1 MMITKGMAFPLGVT
15 FSQDGINFSVAVDNG
30 KKCELCLYKKSG
42 IEETK
47 KIQLNEQKEFGN
59 IRCIKITG
67 MEDDICEYDYFIDG
81 KHVLDPY
88 VKTVKKD
95 KENNME
101 HGVIKETPYDWE
113 GDQPL
118 CISDNEVVAYSIHV
132 RGFTMDVSSKVRQKG
147 TFKGVCEKI
156 PYLKELGINQIQC
169 MPVYE
174 FQDGKTYKN
183 YWGYGPASFFAP
195 KASYSASG
203 DPVKELKDTVKEC
216 HKNGIEVVLDF
227 PFTGE
232 ESYEMIHS
240 CLRYYKLEFH
250 IDGFILNPCN
260 IPLDQMKKDPLF
272 GNTKILKKQDDFQ
285 NTMRRFLKGDEGMVQ
300 PVMWWLRHISES
312 HDIFNYM
319 TNHTGFTLNDLVSY
333 DKKHNEING
342 EKNQDGPEYNYSWN
356 CGAEGP
362 SRKKAVT
369 ELRKK
374 QIRNAFLLLLTAQGS
389 PCILS
394 GDEFLNSQ
402 SGNNNVYCQ
411 DNETGWVNWKKSDKA
426 KDQLEF
432 VKKLIKFRKE
442 HPVLHP
448 ESELEGIDRC
458 ACGVPDISYH
468 GESAWQVPCDVSS
481 RQLGVYYHGESVGD
495 VSCFV
500 AYNMHW
506 LEHDFALPAL
516 SKQKKWYL
524 AVSTEE
530 GVLEKERLLKDQRNV
545 SLEERTIA
553 IFIGR

>member
-1 MMITKGMAFPLGVT
+1 MRVKQGMAFPLGVT
-15 FSQDGINFSVAVDNG
+15 FLQSGINFSVSTDSG
-30 KKCELCLYKKSG
+30 KKCELCLYKKAG
-42 IEETK
+42 MDVAEKIELTER
-47 KIQLNEQKEFGN
+47 KELGT
-59 IRCIKITG
+59 IRCITVSEID
-67 MEDDICEYDYFIDG
+67 EDICEYDYIIDG

-88 VKTVKKD
+88 VKSVRKN
-95 KENNME
+95 KENDTE
-101 HGVIKETPYDWE
+101 HGVIENISYDWE
-113 GDQPL
+113 GDHPL
-118 CISDNEVVAYSIHV
+118 YISDHDVVAYSIHV
-132 RGFTMDVSSKVRQKG
+132 RGFTMDASSKVKHKG
-147 TFKGVCEKI
+147 TFLGITEKI
-156 PYLKELGINQIQC
+156 SYLKELGINQIQC

-174 FQDGKTYKN
+174 FQDGRTYKN
-183 YWGYGPASFFAP
+183 YWGYGPAYFFAP
-195 KASYSASG
+195 KDSYSVSHN
-203 DPVKELKDTVKEC
+203 PVKELKDMVKEC

-232 ESYEMIHS
+232 ESYEMIQN
-240 CLRYYKLEFH
+240 CLKYYKLEFH

-260 IPLDQMKKDPLF
+260 IPLEQVKKDPLF

-285 NTMRRFLKGDEGMVQ
+285 NIMRRFLKGDEGMVQ
-300 PVMWWLRHISES
+300 SVMWWLKHIPDN
-312 HDIFNYM
+312 HDNFNYI

-333 DKKHNEING
+333 DRKHNEING

-362 SRKKAVT
+362 SRKKTVS

-374 QIRNAFLLLLTAQGS
+374 QIRNAFLLLLTAQGT

-411 DNETGWVNWKKSDKA
+411 DNETGWLNWKKTEKA
-426 KDQLEF
+426 KEQLEF

-442 HPVLHP
+442 HLVLHP
-448 ESELEGIDRC
+448 EYELEGIDRC

-481 RQLGVYYHGESVGD
+481 RQLGVYYHGEALGD
-495 VSCFV
+495 ISCFV

-516 SKQKKWYL
+516 SKHKKWYL

-530 GVLEKERLLKDQRNV
+530 GVLDKEKLLDDQRKV